1 MTHTR
6 YASRVRALTLTLFL
20 TYASRVRAE
29 KGSSGSMG
37 TTFPDR
43 SDQVRRYL
51 EICLMDMGLMHD
63 VINNIYREAQRTTC
77 VSVLRFSVEIL

>member
-6 YASRVRALTLTLFL
+6 YASRVRALTLTLTLSL

-51 EICLMDMGLMHD
+51 EIGLMDMGLCTM
-63 VINNIYREAQRTTC
+63 
-77 VSVLRFSVEIL
+77 